1 MAINIHN
8 LHHVNI
14 ETSNLAETRTFY
26 ETLLGLEAKGR
37 ANFPTTGCWMYLG
50 DDPILH
56 ILEIE
61 DTGAPGA
68 RGGGNRLDHFGVMAT
83 GLDAARKFLDDG
95 GYTYK
100 EAGKVVNDRL
110 LRLFVEDPNG
120 VIVEIAFLMDET
132 GKKEEAAPSKQWWV
146 GAHFHD

>member
-1 MAINIHN
+1 MPIGIHN

-14 ETSNLAETRTFY
+14 ETSNLSETQAFY
-26 ETLLGLEAKGR
+26 ETLLGLESKGR

-61 DTGAPGA
+61 DSGAPGA
-68 RGGGNRLDHFGVMAT
+68 RVGGNRLDHFGVMAT
-83 GLDAARKFLDDG
+83 GLEAARNFLDKG

-100 EAGKVVNDRL
+100 EGRVMNDRL

-120 VIVEIAFLMDET
+120 VIVEIAFLMDESKT
-132 GKKEEAAPSKQWWV
+132 QEEVAPPEKWWV
-146 GAHFHD
+146 GAHFHR